1 VGIYKELAEVVLS
14 SQIDVFGAER
24 VLPPLLMAGITVDEK
39 GQIHNVAES
48 NEERVFRRMWITL
61 TRSLGGLAMS
71 TSKSA
76 LASYCTEKHLPAAK
90 ILGDL

>member
-1 VGIYKELAEVVLS
+1 MGIYKELAEVVLTR
-14 SQIDVFGAER
+14 QIEVFGADR
-24 VLPPLLMAGITVDEK
+24 VLPPLLMAGITVDDK
-39 GQIHNVAES
+39 GLLHDVAES

-76 LASYCTEKHLPAAK
+76 LASYCTEKHLPTAK
-90 ILGDL
+90 IMGDL

>member
-1 VGIYKELAEVVLS
+1 MGVYKELAEVVLAR
-14 SQIDVFGAER
+14 QIEVFGAER
-24 VLPPLLMAGITVDEK
+24 VLPPLLMAGIRADKFGT
-39 GQIHNVAES
+39 IHGIAEG
-48 NEERVFRRMWITL
+48 NEERVFRRLWITL

-76 LASYCTEKHLPAAK
+76 LVSYCTEKYLPISK

>member
-1 VGIYKELAEVVLS
+1 MGIYKDLAEVVLER
-14 SQIDVFGAER
+14 QIEVFGADR
-24 VLPPLLMAGITVDEK
+24 VLPPLIMAGIQADDQGKLHE
-39 GQIHNVAES
+39 VADG

-71 TSKSA
+71 TSKNA
-76 LASYCTEKHLPAAK
+76 IVSYCTDKHLPAAK

>member
-1 VGIYKELAEVVLS
+1 MYKDLAEVVLAR
-14 SQIDVFGAER
+14 QIEVFGAER
-24 VLPPLLMAGITVDEK
+24 VLPPLLMAGIQADDK
-39 GQIHNVAES
+39 GLLHNVSEK

-71 TSKSA
+71 TSKNA
-76 LASYCTEKHLPAAK
+76 LVSYCSEKHLPAAK

>member
-1 VGIYKELAEVVLS
+1 MYKDLAEVVLAR
-14 SQIDVFGAER
+14 QIEVFGAER
-24 VLPPLLMAGITVDEK
+24 VLPPLLMAGIQADDM
-39 GQIHNVAES
+39 GLLHNVSEK

-71 TSKSA
+71 TSKNA
-76 LASYCTEKHLPAAK
+76 LVSYCSEKHLPAAK